1 MATKT
6 QIRVT
11 TGEYRGET
19 VHNAVFTMFE
29 DCSQNGYV
37 VVNGDRWGRSK
48 VRVKIQAGDYVM
60 LETGA
65 PVKQDAEEVAV
76 AAAAV
81 VETDDEVMARI
92 GARFDI
98 LNEMTRAT
106 INGDIRAM
114 IVQGPPGVGKSFGV
128 TSQLE
133 QASLFDS
140 IANRAPKY
148 EVVKGA
154 MTALGLYV
162 TLFKH
167 SDPGHVLV
175 FDDCDSIL
183 QDELSLNIL
192 KAALDSGKKRRIF
205 WNSDS
210 NLLRREG
217 VPDNFDFKGSVIFI
231 TNIKFDNIKSKK
243 MQDHIEALQS
253 RCHFLD
259 LTMNTMRDRLL
270 RIRQIALTGSL
281 FQGYY
286 FDQEKE
292 TAILDFMVANHS
304 KLREVSLRMALKIAD
319 LAKIS
324 ANWQELAKMTCMRG

>member
-1 MATKT
+1 MQILIKNGTYRNEAIRNEHFQLIKGFQMGNKGGYVTVSNSGRFPGFPEEVR
-6 QIRVT
+6 IRVDSI
-11 TGEYRGET
+11 
-19 VHNAVFTMFE
+19 N
-29 DCSQNGYV
+29 
-37 VVNGDRWGRSK
+37 
-48 VRVKIQAGDYVM
+48 DY
-60 LETGA
+60 T
-65 PVKQDAEEVAV
+65 
-76 AAAAV
+76 AAAGHSVAEPTPLAYV
-81 VETDDEVMARI
+81 PPVEETDEEILTRL
-92 GARFDI
+92 GERFEMLD
-98 LNEMTRAT
+98 EMTRAT
-106 INGDIRAM
+106 INGDVRAM

-128 TSQLE
+128 TTQLE
-133 QASLFDS
+133 RANLFEDV
-140 IANRAPKY
+140 AGRPAKY

-154 MTALGLYV
+154 MTAIGLYV
-162 TLFKH
+162 TLYKH

-217 VPDNFDFKGSVIFI
+217 VPDSFDFKGSVIFI

-243 MQDHIEALQS
+243 MLDHLEALQS

-270 RIRQIALTGSL
+270 RIRQIANSGNLFTGYDFS
-281 FQGYY
+281 
-286 FDQEKE
+286 QELQTE
-292 TAILDFMVANHS
+292 ILDFMVANQNR
-304 KLREVSLRMALKIAD
+304 LREVSLRMALKIAD

-324 ANWQELAKMTCMRG
+324 ANWKMLATNTCMRG

>member
-6 QIRVT
+6 QIRVIDGSYKDQQVT
-11 TGEYRGET
+11 
-19 VHNAVFTMFE
+19 NAVFTMFE
-29 DCSQNGYV
+29 DCSQDGYV
-37 VVNGDRWGRSK
+37 VVNGDRWGRGK
-48 VRVKIQAGDYVM
+48 VRIKVDAGSYEV
-60 LETGA
+60 LETGLA
-65 PVKQDAEEVAV
+65 PADVMAFAPAVEETDEEVM
-76 AAAAV
+76 
-81 VETDDEVMARI
+81 TRI
-92 GARFDI
+92 GSRFEI
-98 LNEMTRAT
+98 LDEMTRAT

-114 IVQGPPGVGKSFGV
+114 IVQGPPGVGKSYGV
-128 TSQLE
+128 TTQLE
-133 QASLFDS
+133 QHSMFDQ
-140 IANRAPKY
+140 IAGRPAKY

-154 MTALGLYV
+154 MTAIGLYV
-162 TLFKH
+162 TLYKH

-210 NLLRREG
+210 SLLRREG
-217 VPDNFDFKGSVIFI
+217 VPDSFDFKGSVIFI

-243 MQDHIEALQS
+243 MLDHLEALQS

-270 RIRQIALTGSL
+270 RIRQIANSGNLFTGYDFS
-281 FQGYY
+281 
-286 FDQEKE
+286 QELQTE
-292 TAILDFMVANHS
+292 ILDFMVANQNR
-304 KLREVSLRMALKIAD
+304 LREVSLRMALKIAD

-324 ANWQELAKMTCMRG
+324 RNWQMLATNTCMRG